1 VESKIKDLTPLTR
14 VGRDMGKPSDL
25 ELAFHE
31 RMQQIYEQAKNECGY
46 TATRFLQLVNAEGGL
61 NAAKM
66 LLSAGGYSEG
76 LTRLWE
82 EKRLDIS
89 MEATILQEPW
99 CKLFTDDEL
108 SVAQKTLEKLGYPRN
123 G

>member
-1 VESKIKDLTPLTR
+1 
-14 VGRDMGKPSDL
+14 MGIPTDL
-25 ELAFHE
+25 ESAFHG
-31 RMQQIYEQAKNECGY
+31 RMQQIYEQAKTECDY
-46 TATRFLQLVNAEGGL
+46 SATRFLQMVNAEGGL
-61 NAAKM
+61 QAAKK

-89 MEATILQEPW
+89 MEATILREPW
-99 CKLFTDDEL
+99 CELFTDDEL
-108 SVAQKTLEKLGYPRN
+108 SIAKTKLQELGYSSN

>member
-1 VESKIKDLTPLTR
+1 MNV
-14 VGRDMGKPSDL
+14 PSDL

-31 RMQQIYEQAKNECGY
+31 RMRQIYNQAKTECGY
-46 TATRFLQLVNAEGGL
+46 TATRFLQMVNADGGL
-61 NAAKM
+61 KAARK
-66 LLSAGGYSEG
+66 LLASGGYSEG

-89 MEATILQEPW
+89 MEATVLSEPW
-99 CKLFTDDEL
+99 CQLFTEQEL
-108 SVAQKTLEKLGYPRN
+108 SIARKKLEELGYTAD

>member
-1 VESKIKDLTPLTR
+1 MDTA
-14 VGRDMGKPSDL
+14 KPTDL
-25 ELAFHE
+25 ERAFHQ
-31 RMQQIYEQAKNECGY
+31 RMREVYDQAKSECGY
-46 TATRFLQLVNAEGGL
+46 TATRFLQMVNAEGGL
-61 NAAKM
+61 QAAKK

-89 MEATILQEPW
+89 MEATILREPW
-99 CKLFTDDEL
+99 CELFTDDEL
-108 SVAQKTLEKLGYPRN
+108 SIAKTKLQELGYSSN

>member
-1 VESKIKDLTPLTR
+1 
-14 VGRDMGKPSDL
+14 MGNPSDL

-31 RMQQIYEQAKNECGY
+31 RMHQIHEQAKTECGY
-46 TATRFLQLVNAEGGL
+46 TAIRFLQMVNAVGGL
-61 NAAKM
+61 LAAKK

-99 CKLFTDDEL
+99 RGLFTDDEL
-108 SVAQKTLEKLGYPRN
+108 SIARNKLEKLGYLTD